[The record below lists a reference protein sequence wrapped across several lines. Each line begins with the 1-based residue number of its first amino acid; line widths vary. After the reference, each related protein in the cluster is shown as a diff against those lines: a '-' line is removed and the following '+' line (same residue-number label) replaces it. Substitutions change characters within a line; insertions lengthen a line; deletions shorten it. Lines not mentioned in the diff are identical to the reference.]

1 LLCAVIALAPARW
14 SRRQDLIVSQALI
27 CETAT
32 GRTLEEL
39 RARRDAATR
48 ADLVELRLDWLERPD
63 VAGALEG
70 RPKPVVV
77 TCRPKWEGG
86 RFDGAEQERLNLLSQ
101 ALELGAEFV
110 DLEWRASASARWL
123 TPTNNARVVVSFH
136 AFDRMP
142 AELEDL
148 VREMRRVGAGIV
160 KLAVPIT
167 TQSEVA
173 RLLRLGRSQ
182 RDASTRFVLVGMG
195 DAGLPTRVL
204 PAHFG
209 SAWTYAGDAVAPG
222 QITTTRLLDEF
233 GIDRACDSTPVYGVV
248 GRPISHSVSP
258 AMHNAGFRSTGRPG
272 IYVPFEATDFAD
284 FLALA
289 EELPL
294 AGVSV
299 TAPFKREAWQL
310 VQNPA
315 APDVMDETA
324 GLAVVNTLRRRDGRW
339 EGTNTDIEGFL
350 TPLSRQLP
358 LAGLRAA
365 VLGAGGAARAAAFAL
380 ARAGARVSVHAR
392 RPDAAAAAV
401 AGLDQPEGVA
411 RAAGFPPRPGS
422 WDVLVNAT
430 PVGTWPNIGESPM
443 AGQPLDGRLV
453 YDLVYNPRTTRLLA
467 DAASA
472 GCAMI
477 SGLEMLVE
485 QGVRQFEWW
494 TGVAPSRDVFR
505 AAAEQRLRDM
515 AGEGGAP

>member
-1 LLCAVIALAPARW
+1 VGRP
-14 SRRQDLIVSQALI
+14 LI

-63 VAGALEG
+63 VAGALAG
-70 RPKPVVV
+70 RRKPVVV
-77 TCRPKWEGG
+77 TCRPTWEGG
-86 RFDGAEQERLNLLSQ
+86 RFDGAEEERLDLLSK

-110 DLEWRASASARWL
+110 DLEWHASKSAPWL
-123 TPTNNARVVVSFH
+123 TPANTPRVVLSFH

-142 AELEDL
+142 ADLPELLRD
-148 VREMRRVGAGIV
+148 MRRVGAAIV
-160 KLAVPIT
+160 KLAVPVT
-167 TQSEVA
+167 TPGDLA
-173 RLLRLGRSQ
+173 RLLRLTRSQ
-182 RDASTRFVLVGMG
+182 RDASARFVLVGMG
-195 DAGLPTRVL
+195 DTGLPTRVL

-233 GIDRACDSTPVYGVV
+233 GIDRTCDSTPVYGVV

-272 IYVPFEATDFAD
+272 IYVPFEATDFVD

-294 AGVSV
+294 AGASV
-299 TAPFKREAWQL
+299 TAPFKGDAWQ
-310 VQNPA
+310 VVRTSA
-315 APDVMDETA
+315 APDAIDETA

-350 TPLSRQLP
+350 TPLRRKLAPSRQLS

-392 RPDAAAAAV
+392 RPEAAAATV
-401 AGLDQPEGVA
+401 AGLDLGEGAA
-411 RAAGFPPRPGS
+411 RADGFPPLPGS

-430 PVGTWPNIGESPM
+430 PVGTWPNIGDSPM
-443 AGQPLDGRLV
+443 AGQPLDGRVV

-472 GCAMI
+472 GCVAI
-477 SGLEMLVE
+477 NGLEMLVE

-494 TGVAPSRDVFR
+494 TGVTPARDVFR
-505 AAAEQRLRDM
+505 AAAEQRLREM